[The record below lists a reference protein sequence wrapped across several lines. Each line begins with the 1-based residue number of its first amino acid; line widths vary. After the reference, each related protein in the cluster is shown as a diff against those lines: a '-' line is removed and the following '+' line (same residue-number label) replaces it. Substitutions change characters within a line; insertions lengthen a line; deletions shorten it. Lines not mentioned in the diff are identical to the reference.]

1 MKSADHY
8 GFNNKEVK
16 KQDSAKQDSAKLQE
30 IKKMGA
36 AAVTKNL
43 QEQQDA
49 VF

>member
-8 GFNNKEVK
+8 GFNNKGVK
-16 KQDSAKQDSAKLQE
+16 KQDSAKQQE